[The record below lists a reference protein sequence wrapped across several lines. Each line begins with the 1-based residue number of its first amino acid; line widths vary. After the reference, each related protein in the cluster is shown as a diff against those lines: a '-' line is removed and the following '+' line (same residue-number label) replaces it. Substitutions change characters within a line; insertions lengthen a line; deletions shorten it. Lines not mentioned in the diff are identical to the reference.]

1 MDIVVADV
9 PKWFGFPSNTNM
21 AHFENNKQ
29 INKLWAGICIV
40 MALNGLQYYNI
51 YKANYPIYPW
61 YSKQTLYL

>member
-29 INKLWAGICIV
+29 INKLWAGICFV
-40 MALNGLQYYNI
+40 MA
-51 YKANYPIYPW
+51 
-61 YSKQTLYL
+61 

>member
-40 MALNGLQYYNI
+40 IA
-51 YKANYPIYPW
+51 
-61 YSKQTLYL
+61 